1 MIGVQVAVAGVLAQS
16 DLTRLA
22 VITALHQAGIDA
34 ISVEDAPPAPS
45 VIQHIA
51 ALIVDEYAAHGAAGG
66 SLSLSIPCSKQILLT
81 SRCDPLYVQ
90 RMIERGFSG
99 YLYLGDSLV
108 DRLPQAVKDV
118 AENGMYL
125 SPSAAAAL
133 ARIEH
138 YEENL
143 QPRLN
148 AYHFEVLSLMAQHW
162 HAGRI
167 AAHLG
172 RTINAIYQVQRYLR
186 NLFEV
191 ETTGELLERAR
202 TLGLLTGTN
211 EFPADL

>member
-1 MIGVQVAVAGVLAQS
+1 MIGIQVAVAGVLAQS

-22 VITALHQAGIDA
+22 VMTALHQAGINA
-34 ISVEDAPPAPS
+34 ITIEDVPPS
-45 VIQHIA
+45 TSIIQHIA
-51 ALIVDEYAAHGAAGG
+51 VLIMDEYAAQGAEGG
-66 SLSLSIPCSKQILLT
+66 SLSLSIPCSKQILL
-81 SRCDPLYVQ
+81 SGRCDPLYVQ
-90 RMIERGFSG
+90 RVIARGFSG

-138 YEENL
+138 YEQNL

-148 AYHFEVLSLMAQHW
+148 AYHFEVLSLMEQHW

-167 AAHLG
+167 ATHLG

-211 EFPADL
+211 EFPADP